1 MQVKV
6 HWIIDGVA
14 EMEAESFEAA
24 EKHIEETIRG
34 LISDKPELLDKLG
47 ARAIQ
52 GKAYLPG
59 SEDDVGSNPGHRRTS
74 RRAAS
79 RSSARTLRVQA
90 GLGHTAP
97 GRACGLQ
104 P

>member
-14 EMEAESFEAA
+14 EMNVETIEDA
-24 EKHIEETIRG
+24 EKEVETILEK
-34 LISDKPELLDKLG
+34 LIADNPKLTEALG

-59 SEDDVGSNPGHRRTS
+59 SEEDEDVKN
-74 RRAAS
+74 
-79 RSSARTLRVQA
+79 
-90 GLGHTAP
+90 
-97 GRACGLQ
+97 C
-104 P
+104 

>member
-14 EMEAESFEAA
+14 EIEAESFEAA

-59 SEDDVGSNPGHRRTS
+59 SEDDVDNADSTE
-74 RRAAS
+74 A
-79 RSSARTLRVQA
+79 
-90 GLGHTAP
+90 
-97 GRACGLQ
+97 
-104 P
+104 

>member
-1 MQVKV
+1 MKVKV

-14 EMEAESFEAA
+14 EMDAESFEAA
-24 EKHIEETIRG
+24 EKHIEDTIRG

-59 SEDDVGSNPGHRRTS
+59 SEDDVDMTNENEG
-74 RRAAS
+74 
-79 RSSARTLRVQA
+79 
-90 GLGHTAP
+90 
-97 GRACGLQ
+97 
-104 P
+104 

>member
-14 EMEAESFEAA
+14 EMDVEAIEDA
-24 EKHIEETIRG
+24 EKNVETILG
-34 LISDKPELLDKLG
+34 KLIEDNPQLVDELG

-59 SEDDVGSNPGHRRTS
+59 SEEDKDVE
-74 RRAAS
+74 
-79 RSSARTLRVQA
+79 SS
-90 GLGHTAP
+90 
-97 GRACGLQ
+97 
-104 P
+104 

>member
-14 EMEAESFEAA
+14 EMDADSLEAA
-24 EKHIEETIRG
+24 EAQVDEVLRQLAASNPVLVKT
-34 LISDKPELLDKLG
+34 LG

-59 SEDDVGSNPGHRRTS
+59 SEDDIDAQSEDT
-74 RRAAS
+74 
-79 RSSARTLRVQA
+79 Q
-90 GLGHTAP
+90 
-97 GRACGLQ
+97 
-104 P
+104 